1 MITMEIEYNP
11 LEMKCSLDKD
21 GIVTCN
27 ITKKN
32 FSDLQQENIKPKK
45 IVFEID

>member
-1 MITMEIEYNP
+1 MEQEDKI

-27 ITKKN
+27 ISKEK
-32 FSDLQQENIKPKK
+32 FSDLQQKNIKPKK
-45 IVFEID
+45 IVFELD